1 MAARGRLLPVATGS
15 LRSTSAGRHYGVYWS
30 SRMQSGGQ
38 YECNCLVS
46 WNAIRWSSQ
55 CNFADSLMGGIIHH
69 CQDIH
74 DTLFSRAIKYKVHRP
89 DLVGGPRAVQ
99 RLSICN
105 RDLLALTPSHL
116 QAGFGIQT
124 FHPLVV
130 DYCGFLS
137 NESLARHE
145 PYA

>member
-1 MAARGRLLPVATGS
+1 MALGSPRDMARRIQDARQRKPAN
-15 LRSTSAGRHYGVYWS
+15 RSFRHDG
-30 SRMQSGGQ
+30 
-38 YECNCLVS
+38 
-46 WNAIRWSSQ
+46 
-55 CNFADSLMGGIIHH
+55 DSLMGGIIHH

-74 DTLFSRAIKYKVHRP
+74 DTPFSRAIKYKVHRP